1 MSSISVNTITDAS
14 GGSTT
19 SINGFTPSVSNMA
32 GRNRIINGDMRID
45 QRNAGASVT
54 PSTVTTY
61 TLDRWAYVADAASK
75 ASVQQS
81 STAPAGF
88 KNSILVTSLSAYTPA
103 SGEEFRLNQHIE
115 GLNVAD
121 FGWGTSDAKTVTLS
135 FWVRSSLTGSFSVYL
150 ANSAYNRIYI
160 SAYTINSADTWEYKT
175 VTVPGSTD
183 STWLTDNGMGIA
195 LGFEL
200 AAGAVYYGT
209 NNTWNTSGAVRC
221 TSSQTNL
228 VATSGATFYITGV
241 QLEEGSVATPFEHRQ
256 YGQELALCQRYT
268 QVLKYQGYETL
279 IGVGMCLTAARILT
293 DVPLKA
299 QMRAQ
304 PSCSVVGSVSSI
316 QNIMAGVGAW
326 YASSGV
332 SFTPN
337 TDVIRLDISYPSGY
351 FANGYAAETR
361 IESGASIVIAA
372 EL

>member
-183 STWLTDNGMGIA
+183 STWLTDNGKGIA

-256 YGQELALCQRYT
+256 YGQELALCQRY
-268 QVLKYQGYETL
+268 YQQ
-279 IGVGMCLTAARILT
+279 IGGFTTWSGSQTTNVGGNLTYS
-293 DVPLKA
+293 
-299 QMRAQ
+299 MRAAPTLGQ
-304 PSCSVVGSVSSI
+304 TGTITITEYSVNDWAQSSI
-316 QNIMAGVGAW
+316 GISIAGGGTRATNNAVQFALSN
-326 YASSGV
+326 YSGLNAYRMQV
-332 SFTPN
+332 
-337 TDVIRLDISYPSGY
+337 
-351 FANGYAAETR
+351 
-361 IESGASIVIAA
+361 SIVNTGAITLSA